1 MQRKIGELEHELTV
15 VGRLESPLQHA
26 VLLELALGL
35 VDNMVVVGDLQGLA
49 ALDHERNR
57 VLLGLGSGTRL
68 SGSLGLTVFGCLHLL
83 PVELL
88 RVEVHDLVALV
99 QNVVIVEALRVA
111 LTLPG
116 EFLVEGLRVE
126 GKHVLISGRQ
136 KQVGSG
142 S

>member
-57 VLLGLGSGTRL
+57 VLLRLGSGTRL